1 MRSDLDN
8 ETFKYAENG
17 FKSPISVEKNSE
29 LDWRLRSAGFDDSY
43 TKWADKEGVL
53 LTVTRSH
60 KANDRDH
67 KGIAEGTALPTENV
81 PRFFGK
87 NGFADVDPKKV
98 KKDGSGRGNWGT
110 VNDDIAD
117 EQFTFTNTRRR
128 SNSSSFSHH
137 VSDLKTKF
145 EVNEPEP
152 VFEESL
158 HGPEEEDHE
167 DLSKTDSSESGRSSS

>member
-1 MRSDLDN
+1 MQTHLDFN
-8 ETFKYAENG
+8 RVSTPSIYML
-17 FKSPISVEKNSE
+17 SLPLVSVDG
-29 LDWRLRSAGFDDSY
+29 LLFASAIG
-43 TKWADKEGVL
+43 TL
-53 LTVTRSH
+53 LGLTRSH

-67 KGIAEGTALPTENV
+67 KGLAEGTALPTEHL
-81 PRFFGK
+81 PRFFAK
-87 NGFADVDPKKV
+87 NGYADVDPKKV

-117 EQFTFTNTRRR
+117 EDFTFTNARRR

-152 VFEESL
+152 VFEESV
-158 HGPEEEDHE
+158 HGPEDEDHE
-167 DLSKTDSSESGRSSS
+167 DLTKTDSSESGRSSS

>member
-1 MRSDLDN
+1 MRS
-8 ETFKYAENG
+8 
-17 FKSPISVEKNSE
+17 SPGNLPTQHNIASQLVPHTSFIKM
-29 LDWRLRSAGFDDSY
+29 
-43 TKWADKEGVL
+43 
-53 LTVTRSH
+53 TRSH

-67 KGIAEGTALPTENV
+67 KGLAEGTALPTEHL
-81 PRFFGK
+81 PRFFAKHGY
-87 NGFADVDPKKV
+87 ADVDPKKV

-117 EQFTFTNTRRR
+117 EDFTFTNARRR

-152 VFEESL
+152 VFEESV

-167 DLSKTDSSESGRSSS
+167 DLTKTDSSESGRSSS

>member
-1 MRSDLDN
+1 MASIAVEIKRFFYWN
-8 ETFKYAENG
+8 AAE
-17 FKSPISVEKNSE
+17 
-29 LDWRLRSAGFDDSY
+29 
-43 TKWADKEGVL
+43 VL
-53 LTVTRSH
+53 PRILTRSH

-67 KGIAEGTALPTENV
+67 KGIAEGTILPSETV

-117 EQFTFTNTRRR
+117 EQFTFTNSRRR

-137 VSDLKTKF
+137 VSDFKTKF

-167 DLSKTDSSESGRSSS
+167 DLTKTDSSESGRSST